1 MLNPWLIQENVG
13 GCLQCNIAA
22 TALIYKKVMRVIV
35 NDCVC
40 RCFHFTGKAEEDLKH
55 IESIH
60 LLYQVRC
67 EKKVHVTIITSVFH

>member
-1 MLNPWLIQENVG
+1 MLNPWLIQENAG

-22 TALIYKKVMRVIV
+22 TALIYIKVMRVIV
-35 NDCVC
+35 KYRAC
-40 RCFHFTGKAEEDLKH
+40 RLFHFIGEAEKDLKH

-67 EKKVHVTIITSVFH
+67 EKKVCVTIISSVIH

>member
-22 TALIYKKVMRVIV
+22 TALIYKKVMRVIGKYRA
-35 NDCVC
+35 C
-40 RCFHFTGKAEEDLKH
+40 RCFHFTGEAEKDLKH

-60 LLYQVRC
+60 
-67 EKKVHVTIITSVFH
+67 